1 MLAHDCH
8 KSRLP
13 TIHSKLSQRGT
24 YMPGFRTLLRIL
36 MTSCF
41 VEEYAMFVGI
51 FHHLGVTNKFIYSQF
66 RVMYQLAVQL
76 IFYDFK
82 IFLAWELWLR
92 SSHSDE
98 IHWRECIYSDIG
110 WDNGDDM
117 RTYDRYKN

>member
-1 MLAHDCH
+1 
-8 KSRLP
+8 
-13 TIHSKLSQRGT
+13 
-24 YMPGFRTLLRIL
+24 MPGFRTLLRIL

-51 FHHLGVTNKFIYSQF
+51 FHHLGVTNKFKYPQF

-98 IHWRECIYSDIG
+98 IDWSECICSDIG

-117 RTYDRYKN
+117 RAYDRYKN